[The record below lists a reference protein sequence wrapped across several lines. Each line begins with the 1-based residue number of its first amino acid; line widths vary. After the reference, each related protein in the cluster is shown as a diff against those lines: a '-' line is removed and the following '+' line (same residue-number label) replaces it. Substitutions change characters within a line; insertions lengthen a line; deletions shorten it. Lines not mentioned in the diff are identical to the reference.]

1 MSSASY
7 PTGMRPNSTSGYNQ
21 KSTNQLKYI
30 SWKGSGILSNPIG
43 ITSGNIRPFTNNDLN
58 NVFSTGFGLPRPI
71 KHYRK
76 GRAMIHADDN
86 LNNANI
92 NRIVNRTIKS
102 STGQNL
108 LSQIN
113 NPGSVIIKS
122 DDTNDTNNT
131 CEELQCNGNKII
143 SSYYPN
149 NTYVTN
155 NPTDI
160 TQPSELCCNAEK
172 KAILRT
178 QSANT
183 NLKKTYFTTHH
194 QYMQNRCN
202 TFKQKSFNY
211 PSTNNNLP
219 PNVYLANCSSNCSC
233 RQLIY
238 KPNNTQFAQQGAVT
252 SSTHILK
259 QQVNAIQK
267 NLNSFDY
274 INGQKI
280 TSADIYQGNNSNIP
294 FIYKNKSTA
303 CNNPPIIRFQ
313 NKNACKK

>member
-21 KSTNQLKYI
+21 KSANQLKYI

-58 NVFSTGFGLPRPI
+58 NTFSTGFGLPRPI

-76 GRAMIHADDN
+76 GRAMIHADDI
-86 LNNANI
+86 LNDANI
-92 NRIVNRTIKS
+92 NRTVKS

-113 NPGSVIIKS
+113 TPGSVIIKS
-122 DDTNDTNNT
+122 ADTNNDTNNT
-131 CEELQCNGNKII
+131 CEELHCNGNKII

-149 NTYVTN
+149 NTFVTN
-155 NPTDI
+155 NPTDDA
-160 TQPSELCCNAEK
+160 TQTSELCCNAEK
-172 KAILRT
+172 KAFLRT
-178 QSANT
+178 LPANT

-211 PSTNNNLP
+211 PSTNINLP
-219 PNVYLANCSSNCSC
+219 PTVYLGNCSSNCSC

-238 KPNNTQFAQQGAVT
+238 KPNNRQFAQQGAVT
-252 SSTHILK
+252 SSTYLLK
-259 QQVNAIQK
+259 QQVNTIQK

-294 FIYKNKSTA
+294 FIYKNKSTT

-313 NKNACKK
+313 NKNACKNM